1 MVRLWQELT
10 TRGVTCLVH
19 MTAVGRILRKESYY
33 SALLHI
39 KYKSS
44 RAHSCRRS
52 LHCNYVGANVAG
64 PNFDTVNV
72 LPIIMI
78 IMVVV
83 VLVFYFNAKII

>member
-1 MVRLWQELT
+1 
-10 TRGVTCLVH
+10 
-19 MTAVGRILRKESYY
+19 MTGIDDQGRDLFGRILRKESYY

-44 RAHSCRRS
+44 RSHGCREEVS
-52 LHCNYVGANVAG
+52 IVTMWGPMTPG

-83 VLVFYFNAKII
+83 VVVFYFNAKII